1 MLRQKTYRICWLS
14 LYSDLEMQQRHV
26 GGSSTHQGNHLARLH
41 ALPLGYFER
50 PVVSVGAQKCITM
63 LDNNQLT
70 IANQSTSTIHHLAVG
85 CRADLGSV
93 GAADADPRG
102 IPATFAEPP
111 EQRTAHR
118 PVPGRRGAARDARHR
133 SRGSPGG
140 GGGARSRP

>member
-70 IANQSTSTIHHLAVG
+70 IANQSTSTIDDFTVG
-85 CRADLGSV
+85 TDGAEVR
-93 GAADADPRG
+93 AADSRG

-118 PVPGRRGAARDARHR
+118 PAPGRRGAARDARHR